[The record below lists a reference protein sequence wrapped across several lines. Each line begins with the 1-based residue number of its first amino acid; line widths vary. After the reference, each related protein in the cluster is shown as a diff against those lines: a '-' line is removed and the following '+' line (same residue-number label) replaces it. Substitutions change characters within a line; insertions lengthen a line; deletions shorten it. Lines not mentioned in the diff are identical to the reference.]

1 MPTLRLDDMRRNPA
15 RIEISEVL
23 GTKHDPG
30 LYRLGANE
38 VDPATTDRYC
48 AYVARY
54 AAWIAAREKRPAV
67 LTDLEAGLVKA
78 FLGVLQRSTS
88 PQTGD
93 LYSGSTLRNAWAGL
107 VHFGKW
113 LATSKL
119 VRDEDGRNVL
129 REVEAPIGEEHSRVP
144 LTPAQLGRV
153 LELAQFGDLGVR
165 NHAIICTAV
174 GAGLRRRELRL
185 LRVGDVLF
193 SDMQL
198 QVRREYAK
206 GGKRRQT
213 DRLVDM
219 DADLA
224 RVLKHWVT
232 VFRGDAE
239 TDDPL
244 FTNADGSGIGITA
257 LRRLAQRIQRDAG
270 LPKFCLH
277 QCRHTWATYF
287 RRIPGNDVIRLKT
300 QGGWEDLRM
309 AERYSHEVDESP
321 EQRRVR
327 PGPLS
332 VLRNGGRVPTET
344 QQRFASRRVA

>member
-15 RIEISEVL
+15 TVNIDEVI

-38 VDPATTDRYC
+38 IDPATTDRYC

-54 AAWIAAREKRPAV
+54 ASWIATREKRPAV
-67 LTDLEAGLVKA
+67 LTDVEPGLVKA

-119 VRDEDGRNVL
+119 LRDDDGRSVL
-129 REVEAPIGEEHSRVP
+129 REVEAPIGEERSRVP
-144 LTPAQLGRV
+144 LTPAELGRV
-153 LELAQFGDLGVR
+153 LELARRGDLAER

-174 GAGLRRRELRL
+174 GAGLRRRELRM

-193 SDMQL
+193 PDLQL
-198 QVRREYAK
+198 RVRREYAK
-206 GGKRRQT
+206 GGKRRLT
-213 DRLVDM
+213 ERLVDM
-219 DADLA
+219 DAELA
-224 RVLKHWVT
+224 RELKQWVT
-232 VFRGDAE
+232 VYRGDAGS
-239 TDDPL
+239 DDPL
-244 FTNADGSGIGITA
+244 FINADGTRIGLTA

-270 LPKFCLH
+270 LPKFGLH

-287 RRIPGNDVIRLKT
+287 RRIPGNDVIRLKN

-309 AERYSHEVDESP
+309 AERYSHEVDETA
-321 EQRRVR
+321 EQRRAR

-332 VLRNGGRVPTET
+332 VLRNGGRVPTGDARGIT
-344 QQRFASRRVA
+344 TRRVA